1 MRIESFRLYEN
12 LCGGKLG
19 GAKGARAPAEN
30 VGKKVTPYLTLEWE
44 TDVRA
49 LRTYLC
55 GRRPAF

>member
-30 VGKKVTPYLTLEWE
+30 VGKKVTVL
-44 TDVRA
+44 DSRVGDG
-49 LRTYLC
+49 C
-55 GRRPAF
+55 